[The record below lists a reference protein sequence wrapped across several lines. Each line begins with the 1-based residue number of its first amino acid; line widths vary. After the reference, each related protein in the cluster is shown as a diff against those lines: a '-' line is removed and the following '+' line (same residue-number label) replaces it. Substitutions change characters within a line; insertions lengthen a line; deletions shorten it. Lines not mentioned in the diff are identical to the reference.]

1 MSGAQMPIY
10 LSIGVGVCSL
20 WIDCCLPGRE
30 EALKDTIIFIDIHHR
45 DDCLPLKNRLAQDQ
59 PIQRRNPTSE
69 GKTMLIHLLTCLALT
84 AVTLTVFSYIV
95 LAEERTS

>member
-1 MSGAQMPIY
+1 VKHSFANDDDPCGSEPARD
-10 LSIGVGVCSL
+10 
-20 WIDCCLPGRE
+20 W
-30 EALKDTIIFIDIHHR
+30 ALQDTIIFIDIHHR

-84 AVTLTVFSYIV
+84 AVTLTAFSYIV

>member
-1 MSGAQMPIY
+1 VKHSFANDADPCGSEPAR
-10 LSIGVGVCSL
+10 
-20 WIDCCLPGRE
+20 D
-30 EALKDTIIFIDIHHR
+30 EALQNTIIFIDIHHR

-84 AVTLTVFSYIV
+84 AVTLTVFSYVV
-95 LAEERTS
+95 LTEERTS